1 MKHGQAL
8 AGVGLAGLFS
18 GLAVDL
24 VSLPGAL
31 AGAESFWTAR
41 L

>member
-1 MKHGQAL
+1 MEHGQAL

-18 GLAVDL
+18 GLAADL
-24 VSLPGAL
+24 ASPPVAL
-31 AGAESFWTAR
+31 AGAESFLAAR